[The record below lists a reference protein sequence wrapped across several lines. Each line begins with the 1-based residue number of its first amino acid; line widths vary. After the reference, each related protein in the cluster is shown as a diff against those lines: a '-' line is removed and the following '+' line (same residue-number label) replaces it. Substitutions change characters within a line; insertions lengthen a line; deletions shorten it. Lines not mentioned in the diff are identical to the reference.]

1 MTLKRENYPVKKVI
15 LALAS
20 LAVLIAAQTAA
31 AELGSLALLCTHLPA
46 LGNGVAGALYP
57 AFALVGL
64 WALCRFGMKEPLS
77 EIGRASCRERG

>member
-46 LGNGVAGALYP
+46 LGNGVAGRCNPRLGWVDAWP
-57 AFALVGL
+57 VGG
-64 WALCRFGMKEPLS
+64 FGFKIP
-77 EIGRASCRERG
+77 